1 MQKASMDNS
10 FKNISSKR
18 ETKKA
23 GTSSVGGGVGS
34 SLAGVISW
42 VLIFLRREEV
52 YILMEMI

>member
-1 MQKASMDNS
+1 MDNS
-10 FKNISSKR
+10 FKKISSKR

>member
-1 MQKASMDNS
+1 MDNS
-10 FKNISSKR
+10 FKKISSKR

-23 GTSSVGGGVGS
+23 GTSSVEGGAGS
-34 SLAGVISW
+34 SLAGVIRW